1 MMPALWR
8 SLVEATV
15 DQRGVSRVHKREN
28 RREEME
34 AGERWGMR
42 GDTRGGWSLT
52 NDDIDVLYE

>member
-1 MMPALWR
+1 MPALWR

-52 NDDIDVLYE
+52 DDDIDVL